1 MRVKM
6 AKKRK
11 KIVQPINEVEIIN
24 RRTKKYRK
32 INLKEKEIIV
42 FNEELKEFQLLSC
55 VSASYDE
62 QIAQVEPKNG

>member
-1 MRVKM
+1 M